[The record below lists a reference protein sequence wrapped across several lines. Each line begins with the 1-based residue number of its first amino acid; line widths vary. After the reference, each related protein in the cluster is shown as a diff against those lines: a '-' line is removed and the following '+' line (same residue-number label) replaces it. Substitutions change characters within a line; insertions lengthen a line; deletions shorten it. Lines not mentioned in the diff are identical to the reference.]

1 MKNIYISLFSRI
13 YFLMKE
19 TPGKRSADDAA
30 SWLLALAIFFYTSP
44 MLMFFLDRIF
54 GKIQF
59 LLWISIVLIY
69 AYVLFK
75 LNSLFFMDNTN
86 QITSFDRFKNE
97 SKSKRIFGSI
107 SAVAFILLSFWV
119 FFLLLRIL

>member
-1 MKNIYISLFSRI
+1 MK
-13 YFLMKE
+13 K